1 VDVAK
6 RLAKARFDWLE
17 SARELAIVVAG
28 VLVALLAQEVV
39 QDWQWD
45 HKVAVA
51 TAAMRDELLSDD
63 GPQIY
68 QRAAMHPCVLQTLDR
83 VREAVERGRSRAE
96 IGKAIDGYWVEFRT
110 FDRLALDSANSSDIA
125 AHMPQDQ
132 LRDMTRVYQIMP
144 LMERTNAQEG
154 ADLARLRA
162 FRRTGSAVSDAE
174 KDRVLEAVEAL
185 RSDEQIIWLRV
196 QAKLPLLMNMGPL
209 DQKRVQHFMANAR
222 QHYGTCVKDLPADW
236 PNGVPVRPLGQG

>member
-1 VDVAK
+1 MAK
-6 RLAKARFDWLE
+6 RSAKRRFDWGE
-17 SARELAIVVAG
+17 SARELAIVMAG
-28 VLVALLAQEVV
+28 VFVALLAQEVV

-63 GPQIY
+63 GPQVY
-68 QRAAMHPCVLQTLDR
+68 QRAAMHPCVLEALDR
-83 VREAVERGRSRAE
+83 IRGAVESDGSRGD

-110 FDRLALDSANSSDIA
+110 FDRLALDAANSSDIA

-144 LMERTNAQEG
+144 LMERTNAQEA
-154 ADLARLRA
+154 ADVARLRA
-162 FRRTGSAVSDAE
+162 FRRTGGQVSDAE
-174 KDRVLEAVEAL
+174 KDRVLEAAEAL

-196 QAKLPLLMNMGPL
+196 QAKLPLLMSIGPL
-209 DQKRVQHFMANAR
+209 DRKRVEHFMANAR
-222 QHYGTCVKDLPADW
+222 EHYGSCVRNLPPGWA
-236 PNGVPVRPLGQG
+236 NGPAVQAPH

>member
-1 VDVAK
+1 LDVAK
-6 RLAKARFDWLE
+6 RSAKAQFDWGE
-17 SARELAIVVAG
+17 SVRELAIVIAG

-45 HKVAVA
+45 HKVEVA

-63 GPQIY
+63 GPQVY
-68 QRAAMHPCVLQTLDR
+68 QRAAMHPCVLRALDGI
-83 VREAVERGRSRAE
+83 REAIERGKSRE
-96 IGKAIDGYWVEFRT
+96 ELGKAIDGYWVEFRT
-110 FDRLALDSANSSDIA
+110 FDRLALDAANSSDIA

-132 LRDMTRVYQIMP
+132 LREMTRVYQIMP

-162 FRRTGSAVSDAE
+162 IRRTGGPVSDVE
-174 KDRVLEAVEAL
+174 KDRVLEAAEAL

-196 QAKLPLLMNMGPL
+196 QAKLPLLMEIGPL
-209 DQKRVQHFMANAR
+209 DQRRVRHFLANAR
-222 QHYGTCVKDLPADW
+222 EHYGSCVKELPPDW
-236 PNGVPVRPLGQG
+236 PAGA

>member
-1 VDVAK
+1 VTK
-6 RLAKARFDWLE
+6 RAASKAPDWRE
-17 SARELAIVVAG
+17 SARELAIVVVG
-28 VLVALLAQEVV
+28 VLVALFAQQVV
-39 QDWQWD
+39 EDRQWD
-45 HKVAVA
+45 RKVAVA
-51 TAAMRDELLSDD
+51 TTAMRDELLSDD

-68 QRAAMHPCVLQTLDR
+68 QRAAMHPCVLQTLNR
-83 VREAVERGRSRAE
+83 IRSAVESGRSREE
-96 IGKAIDGYWVEFRT
+96 IGRAIDGYWVEFRT
-110 FDRLALDSANSSDIA
+110 FDRLALDAANSSDVA

-132 LRDMTRVYQIMP
+132 LRDMTRVYQVMP

-162 FRRTGSAVSDAE
+162 FRRTGGPVSDAE

-196 QAKLPLLMNMGPL
+196 QAKLPLLMKIGPL
-209 DQKRVQHFMANAR
+209 DQERVQHFMANAR

-236 PNGVPVRPLGQG
+236 PA

>member
-1 VDVAK
+1 MAK
-6 RLAKARFDWLE
+6 RSAKARFDWRE

-45 HKVAVA
+45 HKVVVA

-63 GPQIY
+63 GPQVY
-68 QRAAMHPCVLQTLDR
+68 QRAAMHPCVLQALDR
-83 VREAVERGRSRAE
+83 VHGTVERGKSREE

-110 FDRLALDSANSSDIA
+110 FDRLALDAANSSDIA

-162 FRRTGSAVSDAE
+162 FRRTGDAVSDAE
-174 KDRVLEAVEAL
+174 KDRLLEAAEAL

-196 QAKLPLLMNMGPL
+196 QAKLPLLMSIGPL
-209 DQKRVQHFMANAR
+209 DQRRVQHFMADAR
-222 QHYGTCVKDLPADW
+222 AHYGSCVRDLPANW
-236 PNGVPVRPLGQG
+236 PNVAAGQAGFR

>member
-1 VDVAK
+1 VAK
-6 RLAKARFDWLE
+6 RSAKERFDWRVC
-17 SARELAIVVAG
+17 ARELAIVIAG

-63 GPQIY
+63 GPQVY
-68 QRAAMHPCVLQTLDR
+68 QRAAMHPCVLQSLDR
-83 VREAVERGRSRAE
+83 IRSAVESGKSREE

-110 FDRLALDSANSSDIA
+110 FDRLALDAANSSDIA

-144 LMERTNAQEG
+144 LMERTNAQEA
-154 ADLARLRA
+154 ADVARLRA
-162 FRRTGSAVSDAE
+162 FRRAGGAVSDAE
-174 KDRVLEAVEAL
+174 KDRVLEAAEAL

-196 QAKLPLLMNMGPL
+196 QAKLPLLMNIGPL
-209 DQKRVQHFMANAR
+209 DQGRVRHFMANAR
-222 QHYGTCVKDLPADW
+222 EHYGACVKDRPADW
-236 PNGVPVRPLGQG
+236 PNAPTVQAPH

>member
-1 VDVAK
+1 MVKRSAK
-6 RLAKARFDWLE
+6 RPFDWRE
-17 SARELAIVVAG
+17 SARELAIVIAG
-28 VLVALLAQEVV
+28 VLLALLAQEVV

-63 GPQIY
+63 GPQVY
-68 QRAAMHPCVLQTLDR
+68 QRAAMHPCVLQALDR
-83 VREAVERGRSRAE
+83 IRGAVEADRSRGN
-96 IGKAIDGYWVEFRT
+96 IGDAIDGYWVEFRT
-110 FDRLALDSANSSDIA
+110 FDRLALDAANSSDIA

-144 LMERTNAQEG
+144 LMERTNAQEA
-154 ADLARLRA
+154 ADIARLRA
-162 FRRTGSAVSDAE
+162 FRRTGGAVSDAE

-196 QAKLPLLMNMGPL
+196 QAKLPLLMTIGPL
-209 DQKRVQHFMANAR
+209 DRRRVQHFMANAR
-222 QHYGTCVKDLPADW
+222 EHYGSCVRDLPADW
-236 PNGVPVRPLGQG
+236 PNGPAARVPY